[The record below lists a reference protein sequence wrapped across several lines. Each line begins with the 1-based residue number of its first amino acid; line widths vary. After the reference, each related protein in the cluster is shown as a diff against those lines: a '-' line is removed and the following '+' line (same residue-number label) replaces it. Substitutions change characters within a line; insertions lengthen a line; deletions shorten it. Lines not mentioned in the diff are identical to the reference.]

1 MRRVVWF
8 LGFTAAYLASP
19 ALFFTAAVIALV
31 FETVYNVTNARMY
44 WESVYATHDGY
55 DKGNI
60 DYVYGGYDK
69 VGKDYEDYEDYEDY
83 LPLKRKQLESYN
95 GSHRKHTLPDYTDY
109 LYYSDYSD
117 YSDNSW
123 RRSGEEKDGEKN
135 DLEKEKKVKS
145 SYKRDWR
152 YLLGLPPWFLKT

>member
-19 ALFFTAAVIALV
+19 ALFFTAALIAVV

-44 WESVYATHDGY
+44 WESVYPTHDGY

-69 VGKDYEDYEDYEDY
+69 VDKEYEDYEDYEDY
-83 LPLKRKQLESYN
+83 LPLKRKRLESFN
-95 GSHRKHTLPDYTDY
+95 GLHRKQALPDYTDY
-109 LYYSDYSD
+109 IYYSDYSD
-117 YSDNSW
+117 YSDKSW
-123 RRSGEEKDGEKN
+123 RRSGEGKYEGKD
-135 DLEKEKKVKS
+135 DLEEKVSS
-145 SYKRDWR
+145 SYKKDWR
-152 YLLGLPPWFLKT
+152 YVLGLPPWFLKT

>member
-19 ALFFTAAVIALV
+19 ALFFTAAIIALV

-44 WESVYATHDGY
+44 WESVYAVHDGY

-60 DYVYGGYDK
+60 DYVYDK
-69 VGKDYEDYEDYEDY
+69 VDEDYADYEDY
-83 LPLKRKQLESYN
+83 LPLKRKQSERYN
-95 GSHRKHTLPDYTDY
+95 GLKRKQTLPDYTDY
-109 LYYSDYSD
+109 IYYSDYYDDSD
-117 YSDNSW
+117 KSW
-123 RRSGEEKDGEKN
+123 RRSGGEKDEEKD
-135 DLEKEKKVKS
+135 DLEEKVNS

-152 YLLGLPPWFLKT
+152 YVLGLPPWFLKT

>member
-1 MRRVVWF
+1 MLELSTWVRRVVWF

-19 ALFFTAAVIALV
+19 ALFLTAAVIALV
-31 FETVYNVTNARMY
+31 FETVFNVTNARMY

-69 VGKDYEDYEDYEDY
+69 VDKDYEDYEDY
-83 LPLKRKQLESYN
+83 LPLKRKKYN
-95 GSHRKHTLPDYTDY
+95 GLNRKQTLPDYTDY
-109 LYYSDYSD
+109 IYYSDYSD
-117 YSDNSW
+117 SSDNSW
-123 RRSGEEKDGEKN
+123 RRSGEKKD
-135 DLEKEKKVKS
+135 DLEEKVNS

-152 YLLGLPPWFLKT
+152 YVLGLPPWFLKT

>member
-1 MRRVVWF
+1 MLELSTWVRRVVWF

-19 ALFFTAAVIALV
+19 ALFLTAAVIALV
-31 FETVYNVTNARMY
+31 FETVFNVTNARMY

-69 VGKDYEDYEDYEDY
+69 VDKDYEDYEDY
-83 LPLKRKQLESYN
+83 LPLKRKKYN
-95 GSHRKHTLPDYTDY
+95 GLNRKQTLPDYTDY
-109 LYYSDYSD
+109 IYYSDYSD
-117 YSDNSW
+117 SDNSW
-123 RRSGEEKDGEKN
+123 RRSGEEKDKEKD
-135 DLEKEKKVKS
+135 DLEEKVNS

-152 YLLGLPPWFLKT
+152 YVLGLPPWFLKT

>member
-1 MRRVVWF
+1 MLELSTWVRRVVWF

-19 ALFFTAAVIALV
+19 ALFLTAAVIALV
-31 FETVYNVTNARMY
+31 FETVFNVTNARMY

-69 VGKDYEDYEDYEDY
+69 VDKDYEDYEDYEDY
-83 LPLKRKQLESYN
+83 LPLKRKKYN
-95 GSHRKHTLPDYTDY
+95 GLNRKQTLPDYTDY
-109 LYYSDYSD
+109 IYYSDYSD
-117 YSDNSW
+117 SSDNSW
-123 RRSGEEKDGEKN
+123 RRSGEKKD
-135 DLEKEKKVKS
+135 DLEEKVNS

-152 YLLGLPPWFLKT
+152 YVLGLPPWFLKT